1 MKSFISFFKKEL
13 LESIRSGK
21 ILILGI
27 IFLLIGIM
35 NPAIAKLTPWMLE
48 MLSDSL
54 SESGMTVTSVTVN
67 ALTSWTQFFKNVPM
81 ALIAFVLLYGTVFTK
96 EYESGTLI
104 LILTKGLSR
113 YKTVLSKA
121 SLMLILWTLGYWL
134 CFAITYAY
142 NAYFWDNSIATGLM
156 SASLNW
162 WLFGLWVICLT
173 VLFSTVFK
181 NYSGVLLGT
190 GLSVLLV
197 YLISFLP
204 DVKDYAPTSLMN
216 SAALLVGAEKAEIY
230 LKSIITAISTAII
243 AIISSIFIF
252 NKKQL

>member
-1 MKSFISFFKKEL
+1 MKSFISFFKKEI

-27 IFLLIGIM
+27 IFLMFGIM
-35 NPAIAKLTPWMLE
+35 NPAIAKLTPWLFE
-48 MLSDSL
+48 ILSDSL
-54 SESGMTVTSVTVN
+54 AESGMIVTDVTVN
-67 ALTSWTQFFKNVPM
+67 ALTSWTQFFKNIPM
-81 ALIAFVLLYGTVFTK
+81 ALIAFVLLYSGIFTK
-96 EYESGTLI
+96 EYESGTLV

-113 YKTVLSKA
+113 YKTVLSK
-121 SLMLILWTLGYWL
+121 STLMLILWTLGYWL

-142 NAYFWDNSIATGLM
+142 NAYFWDNSIAVSLM
-156 SASLNW
+156 SAALNW

-173 VLFSTVFK
+173 VLFSVIFK

-190 GLSVLLV
+190 GVSVLLV

-204 DVKDYAPTSLMN
+204 DVKAYTPTSLMN
-216 SAALLVGAEKAEIY
+216 SSALLAGTEKAEIY
-230 LKSIITAISTAII
+230 LKSIITAISTAIL

>member
-1 MKSFISFFKKEL
+1 MKSFTAFFKKEV
-13 LESIRSGK
+13 LEGIRSGK

-27 IFLLIGIM
+27 IFLILGIM

-54 SESGMTVTSVTVN
+54 AESGMTVTDVTVN
-67 ALTSWTQFFKNVPM
+67 ALTSWTQFFKNIPM
-81 ALIAFVLLYGTVFTK
+81 ALIAFVLLYGTVFAK
-96 EYESGTLI
+96 EYQSGTLV

-113 YKTVLSKA
+113 YKTVLSKSA
-121 SLMLILWTLGYWL
+121 LMLILWTLGYWS
-134 CFAITYAY
+134 CFAVTYAY

-156 SASLNW
+156 PATLNW

-181 NYSGVLLGT
+181 SYSGVLLGT

-204 DVKDYAPTSLMN
+204 EIKAYAPTSLMN
-216 SAALLVGAEKAEIY
+216 SSALLVGAEKAEIY
-230 LKSIITAISTAII
+230 LKSIITTISTAIL
-243 AIISSIFIF
+243 AITSSIFIF